1 METQTRNHR
10 GLTIANIVLSIIFG
24 VITAIFASFISVFN
38 TEDVIGTAFGVV
50 IVTVLEFIFV
60 VLGLIWLVINFLYLA
75 KMHEADVG
83 LGSKKCSIFYG
94 IAGAVVG
101 AAIIAFISTF
111 ILVTLGSFGYAI
123 DYITWV
129 QISTYADAAA
139 AAAFIASFVFTLI
152 HLKRM

>member
-1 METQTRNHR
+1 METQTKNHH

-38 TEDVIGTAFGVV
+38 TEDVIGTAFGIV

-75 KMHEADVG
+75 KMHEADIG
-83 LGSKKCSIFYG
+83 LGAKKCSIFYG
-94 IAGAVVG
+94 IVGGVVG
-101 AAIIAFISTF
+101 AAIIAFITSF
-111 ILVTLGSFGYAI
+111 ILVTASSV

-129 QISTYADAAA
+129 SISTYVDAAA
-139 AAAFIASFVFTLI
+139 AAAFIASFVFTLV